1 MTLIIAHLGSVEQVD
16 AAKRAA
22 NGNIYLDTSGN
33 ASSKNKVIEYAV
45 SEIGSEKILFG
56 TDTYAVGFQRGRIE
70 YAMISEIDKQ
80 NILRYNALKLFKDK
94 LPKDGE

>member
-1 MTLIIAHLGSVEQVD
+1 MLKNRKCVGLKIHSVCHNYSIKAHG
-16 AAKRAA
+16 
-22 NGNIYLDTSGN
+22 
-33 ASSKNKVIEYAV
+33 
-45 SEIGSEKILFG
+45 EKILFG

-70 YAMISEIDKQ
+70 YAMISERDKQ